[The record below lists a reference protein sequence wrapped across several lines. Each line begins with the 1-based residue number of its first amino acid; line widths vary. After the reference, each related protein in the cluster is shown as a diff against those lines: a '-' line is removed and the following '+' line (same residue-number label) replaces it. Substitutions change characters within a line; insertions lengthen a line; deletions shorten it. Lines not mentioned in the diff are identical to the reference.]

1 MNKWTLRFEG
11 HGDGISVSEITE
23 IQKVFHRLGLSAT
36 VSAVDE
42 TESITAERDTLAERV
57 KELEA
62 RLATQRSEVL
72 REVVERLEA
81 ELADMTGIIFNY
93 VTCRAIALVRS
104 MEEEK

>member
-36 VSAVDE
+36 VSTVDE
-42 TESITAERDTLAERV
+42 TESITAERDALAERV

-62 RLATQRSEVL
+62 QFATQRSTVL
-72 REVVERLEA
+72 NEVVERLEA
-81 ELADMTGIIFNY
+81 QPIVGFEMMNAN
-93 VTCRAIALVRS
+93 AIALVRS
-104 MEEEK
+104 MEGEK